1 MAMRILSIDGG
12 GIRGILPGMLLVALE
27 KKLQEKAK
35 KPTAR
40 IADYFDLVAGT
51 STGAIL
57 CSAYVC
63 PDAPGTPKF
72 SAQEAVNFYLQDG
85 DEIFDVGIWKN
96 ITSLGGV
103 SD

>member
-27 KKLQEKAK
+27 QKLQEVSEN
-35 KPTAR
+35 PTAR
-40 IADYFDLVAGT
+40 IVDYFDLVAGT

-63 PDAPGTPKF
+63 PDT
-72 SAQEAVNFYLQDG
+72 
-85 DEIFDVGIWKN
+85 
-96 ITSLGGV
+96 
-103 SD
+103 